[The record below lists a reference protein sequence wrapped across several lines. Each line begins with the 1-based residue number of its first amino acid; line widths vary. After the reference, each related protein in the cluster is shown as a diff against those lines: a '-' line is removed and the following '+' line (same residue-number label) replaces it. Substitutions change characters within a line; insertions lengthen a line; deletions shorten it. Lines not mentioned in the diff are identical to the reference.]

1 MNRIITRTNLVA
13 ALLLLTTVAFSAIPA
28 AADKND
34 RDRLI
39 SQLTSKSNVSLGSLY
54 GWYGLLVA
62 GPSATTGA
70 GGKYLTGALYFD
82 GKGNISGY
90 NVNGGINGQV
100 GNTSVTGTYVANT
113 SGAIAGTLTVNLKL
127 ANQTAVQTY
136 VVSVRQTTFEA
147 VGIETDGSA
156 IATIDLQNQIV
167 FWSNSF
173 NNAALS
179 GTFASVC
186 TGNPGN
192 YAQMNYVTFDG
203 KGNLAGI
210 DPYDDNNIE
219 GVNPF
224 AGTYTVYP
232 DGTFSA
238 VTAPTVSITGVIDT
252 FYTEIEYTY
261 ALSGVGEIISCV
273 GKK

>member
-1 MNRIITRTNLVA
+1 MIRSKSFASLVA
-13 ALLLLTTVAFSAIPA
+13 ILLLLGTVCTVIPA
-28 AADKND
+28 AASTKPTVA
-34 RDRLI
+34 
-39 SQLTSKSNVSLGSLY
+39 LTSMY
-54 GWYGLLVA
+54 GWYGLLIA
-62 GPSATTGA
+62 GPSATAGA

-90 NVNGGINGQV
+90 NVNGGINGTV
-100 GNTSVTGTYVANT
+100 SNTNVTGTYVANT
-113 SGAIAGTLTVNLKL
+113 SGATAGTLTINLKL
-127 ANQTAVQTY
+127 ANQTALQTY
-136 VVSVRQTTFEA
+136 VVSVRQTAFEV
-147 VGIETDGSA
+147 VGIETDGTA
-156 IATIDLQNQIV
+156 IATIDLQSQIV

-173 NNAALS
+173 NNSALS
-179 GTFASVC
+179 GTFAAVC

-203 KGNLAGI
+203 KGNLQGI
-210 DPYDDNNIE
+210 DPYDDNNVE

-224 AGTYTVYP
+224 SGTYTVNS

-238 VTAPTVSITGVIDT
+238 KTAPTVSITGVIDT

-261 ALSGVGEIISCV
+261 NVTGQGEIMSCV

>member
-1 MNRIITRTNLVA
+1 MNRIKLASLAAMLV
-13 ALLLLTTVAFSAIPA
+13 LGSMFSVNSA
-28 AADKND
+28 AAQQHSTNKPSTQCSGFGSNS
-34 RDRLI
+34 I
-39 SQLTSKSNVSLGSLY
+39 STASLY
-54 GWYGLLVA
+54 GWYGLLIS
-62 GPSATTGA
+62 GPSAVAGQ

-82 GKGNISGY
+82 GKGNVSGY
-90 NVNGGINGQV
+90 NVNGGINGAV
-100 GNTSVTGTYVANT
+100 SNTSVTGTYVANT
-113 SGAIAGTLTVNLKL
+113 SGATAGTLTITLKL
-127 ANQTAVQTY
+127 ANSTTPQTY
-136 VVSVRQTTFEA
+136 VVSVRNTTFEA

-156 IATIDLQNQIV
+156 IATIDLQSQIV
-167 FWSNSF
+167 FFSNSF
-173 NNAALS
+173 NNSALS

-203 KGNLAGI
+203 KGNLQGI

-224 AGTYTVYP
+224 SGTYTVHS

-238 VTAPTVSITGVIDT
+238 VTAPTVSITGVIDS

-261 ALSGVGEIISCV
+261 AVSGVGEIISCV

>member
-1 MNRIITRTNLVA
+1 MNRIKLASLAAMLV
-13 ALLLLTTVAFSAIPA
+13 LGSMFSLNSA
-28 AADKND
+28 AAQQHSINKPATQCSGFGSNN
-34 RDRLI
+34 I
-39 SQLTSKSNVSLGSLY
+39 STASLY
-54 GWYGLLVA
+54 GWYGLLIS
-62 GPSATTGA
+62 GPSAVAGQ

-90 NVNGGINGQV
+90 NVNGGINGAV
-100 GNTSVTGTYVANT
+100 SNTSVTGTYVANT
-113 SGAIAGTLTVNLKL
+113 SGSSAGTLTVTLKL
-127 ANQTAVQTY
+127 ANSTTPQTY
-136 VVSVRQTTFEA
+136 VVSTRQTTFEA

-156 IATIDLQNQIV
+156 IATIDLQSQIV
-167 FWSNSF
+167 FFSNSF
-173 NNAALS
+173 NNSALS
-179 GTFASVC
+179 GTFAAVC

-203 KGNLAGI
+203 KGNLEGI

-224 AGTYTVYP
+224 SGTYTVHS

-238 VTAPTVSITGVIDT
+238 VTAPTVSITGVIDS

-261 ALSGVGEIISCV
+261 AVSGVGEIISCV